1 MARLRVPVSNAD
13 HSQGPKNAPLVLV
26 EYGDYECPHCGRA
39 YPIVKQVQQT
49 LGNELLFVFRNFP
62 LAEIH
67 PHAMNAARAA
77 EAAGR
82 QGRFWEMHDLL
93 FENQDRLDD
102 QSLQAYASS
111 LELDLDKF
119 VEAYARRIASFDK
132 KALVTAKRMVN
143 ARKATPSQAGLADS
157 FNAIAQAIAWPE
169 AHARIGLMRS
179 KGWGKPGEVE
189 LNHPRHVGL
198 LGAELKRS
206 SPTAGPAS
214 HPGSET
220 KK

>member
-1 MARLRVPVSNAD
+1 MAGLRVPVSNAD

-39 YPIVKQVQQT
+39 YPIVKQLQQT

-77 EAAGR
+77 EAAGL
-82 QGRFWEMHDLL
+82 QGPFWEMHDLL

-111 LELDLDKF
+111 LELDMDKF
-119 VEAYARRIASFDK
+119 VEDANSEEIFERVAADIDSGARSGVNGTPTFFANGVRVDGGWDYD
-132 KALVTAKRMVN
+132 ALLLALRETAVHR
-143 ARKATPSQAGLADS
+143 A
-157 FNAIAQAIAWPE
+157 
-169 AHARIGLMRS
+169 
-179 KGWGKPGEVE
+179 
-189 LNHPRHVGL
+189 
-198 LGAELKRS
+198 
-206 SPTAGPAS
+206 
-214 HPGSET
+214 
-220 KK
+220 